1 MKKIVKGAI
10 AAAAGFALL
19 LGGAGTFA
27 YWNSSQTI
35 SGSTIVSGNLLVTDP
50 GPAGVWTINGGST
63 AIDLTSYLIVP
74 GDVLTYKKTMAITAT
89 GNNLVATLGLGAAS
103 IAPVSLGTPA
113 DVALAGYLTSTAV
126 LDASGIGITGT
137 TPTFT
142 VTPGATGVATNVIV
156 TVTIT
161 FPKALTATVGENATK
176 VGHVSLANMDVTL
189 TQTH

>member
-10 AAAAGFALL
+10 AAAAGIALL

-35 SGSTIVSGNLLVTDP
+35 SGASIVSGNLLVTDP

-63 AIDLTSYLIVP
+63 PISLTGYLIVP

-89 GNNLVATLGLGAAS
+89 GNNLVATLGLGAAAITAS
-103 IAPVSLGTPA
+103 DLAKPA

-126 LDASGIGITGT
+126 LTATGTGITGT
-137 TPTFT
+137 SPTYT
-142 VTPGATGVATNVIV
+142 VTPGSAGISQNVDV
-156 TVTIT
+156 VVTIT
-161 FPKALTATVGENATK
+161 FPKSTTAGLENNTK
-176 VGHVSLANMDVTL
+176 VGSVSLANLTVTL
-189 TQTH
+189 SQV